1 MATERITLILHHKG
15 FLGRQEGVLRYIGG
29 EFCAWEG
36 LDIDTINKF
45 TVETLCKEHYYR
57 RFEKIYWLKPGRDLE
72 VGLRELEKDA
82 HVVNMCNTARK
93 NAGEIEIF
101 FIHPIEQ
108 TPPVCR
114 PSCPPVES
122 PLQTPGN
129 SPIHM
134 MSDASDDYESV
145 EDSAY
150 KPSPIVSED
159 DDMDDSL
166 VKKKSG
172 IKSKTTPVKRKI
184 GAASNDKGKGVAADA
199 SDEDEISV
207 EEEIDVGSNVGN
219 GEEDD
224 GGVSGNKL
232 KRSYAD
238 VICSRCGLSNHKSRT
253 CTNVG
258 VLQKPKK
265 WTPAAQANPAATQPT
280 QAKGTVA
287 QATAT
292 NPAATQTNTAA
303 QGTAQVGHTYVNVPA
318 PNIIGGST
326 SFRPASKGN
335 SLKNPPYR
343 PPGLFPKS
351 AFRPKLNT
359 MRPPIVGAI
368 VPPQATQP
376 QSVNN
381 SSTQQLP
388 GQPSQGTINAASQG
402 TRERLMKFIPTPRG
416 PSTKPK

>member
-1 MATERITLILHHKG
+1 MGVVARGEDEDVERSFSLMKMATERITLILHHKG

-29 EFCAWEG
+29 EFCVWEG
-36 LDIDTINKF
+36 
-45 TVETLCKEHYYR
+45 
-57 RFEKIYWLKPGRDLE
+57 FEKIYWLKPGRDLE
-72 VGLRELEKDA
+72 VGLRELENDA
-82 HVVNMCNTARK
+82 HVVNMCNATRK

-122 PLQTPGN
+122 PLQTPVN

-134 MSDASDDYESV
+134 MSDDSDDYESV

-159 DDMDDSL
+159 DDMDDSV
-166 VKKKSG
+166 VKKSE

-184 GAASNDKGKGVAADA
+184 GATSNDNGKRVVADA
-199 SDEDEISV
+199 SDEDEIFI

-219 GEEDD
+219 GEGDDISEDEVEEVD
-224 GGVSGNKL
+224 EGVP
-232 KRSYAD
+232 
-238 VICSRCGLSNHKSRT
+238 
-253 CTNVG
+253 
-258 VLQKPKK
+258 QKPKK
-265 WTPAAQANPAATQPT
+265 WTPPATDIPQTGQEEVNLSQGVPSVDPQDSQQPPTEGQAQS
-280 QAKGTVA
+280 VI

-292 NPAATQTNTAA
+292 A
-303 QGTAQVGHTYVNVPA
+303 QANLVLLNLLKPRVLLLRLQPPTLLLLKP
-318 PNIIGGST
+318 ILLL
-326 SFRPASKGN
+326 KGL
-335 SLKNPPYR
+335 LK
-343 PPGLFPKS
+343 LDTHLW
-351 AFRPKLNT
+351 PKLNT
-359 MRPPIVGAI
+359 MRPPIVGAV